1 MRGIFTYNQ
10 GNPPIQQWIRE
21 SKKLLIKNEKAK
33 KIGEK
38 IQIGWRQPKNLQ
50 RLVCGTA
57 QGGSKTTQTVEDAGC
72 WKCGHCRVAC
82 PILIEGKTFS
92 STNTKKQYQIKQ
104 HLDCDSQFVIYLGTC
119 QKCKGQY
126 VGKSQT
132 PFKKRH
138 SNHKQ
143 EIKKKIGGLGNHY
156 GGEGC
161 GYQNLK
167 IQIIDKVKEGDCK
180 ALEEAEVYWQ
190 NQLRVY
196 IQNGGQAHCR
206 RKEKV

>member
-1 MRGIFTYNQ
+1 MDQRVKETPY
-10 GNPPIQQWIRE
+10 
-21 SKKLLIKNEKAK
+21 EKVK
-33 KIGEK
+33 RIGEK
-38 IQIGWRQPKNLQ
+38 V
-50 RLVCGTA
+50 RLVGDNLRIFKDLCVG
-57 QGGSKTTQTVEDAGC
+57 KNTQTVEDAGC

-119 QKCKGQY
+119 QKYKGQY

-132 PFKKRH
+132 PFKKQH
-138 SNHKQ
+138 SNHKL
-143 EIKKKIGGLGNHY
+143 EIKKKIGSLGNHY

-167 IQIIDKVKEGDCK
+167 
-180 ALEEAEVYWQ
+180 
-190 NQLRVY
+190 NQLL
-196 IQNGGQAHCR
+196 I
-206 RKEKV
+206 KLK